1 MAKTKAMTRG
11 LTKAEQEDLNSL
23 LTEDRDSER
32 LQELIWDTP
41 FYLKEITVEIVD
53 VGEYYNTKDYI
64 YKCIDGRYFCL
75 TITQHSSMGDLE
87 SAYFY
92 EVVPK
97 ETKKIIY
104 EPKEK

>member
-1 MAKTKAMTRG
+1 MAKTKTMTRK

-23 LTEDRDSER
+23 LMEDSDSER

-41 FYLKEITVEIVD
+41 FYLKEIELEIVAVD
-53 VGEYYNTKDYI
+53 EYYNTRNHI

-97 ETKKIIY
+97 EIKKFIY
-104 EPKEK
+104 EPKEN

>member
-1 MAKTKAMTRG
+1 MEETKTMTIE

-23 LTEDRDSER
+23 LMENSDSER

-41 FYLKEITVEIVD
+41 FYLKEIELEIVAVD
-53 VGEYYNTKDYI
+53 EHYNTRNHI

-97 ETKKIIY
+97 EIKKIIY
-104 EPKEK
+104 EPKEN

>member
-1 MAKTKAMTRG
+1 MAKTKVMTRE

-23 LTEDRDSER
+23 LMEDSDSER
-32 LQELIWDTP
+32 LEELVWDTP
-41 FYLKEITVEIVD
+41 FYLKEIAIEIVEVD
-53 VGEYYNTKDYI
+53 EHYSTKDYI
-64 YKCIDGRYFCL
+64 YSCIDGRYFCL

-97 ETKKIIY
+97 EIKKIIY
-104 EPKEK
+104 EPKEN